1 MRIFGMIGLLNL
13 IITNEYVI
21 IFKVNV
27 VIPHQSRSRW
37 DIGNGVS
44 VDLDFIFLIFKA
56 FFVEFKSF
64 PFPSNLLVTATI
76 IVSHCI
82 GLTLPVYFAMKLI
95 SDGQTLEVKS
105 PKYFHSFLEM
115 LKRIR

>member
-27 VIPHQSRSRW
+27 VIPHQSNSRW

-64 PFPSNLLVTATI
+64 PFSLKFACN
-76 IVSHCI
+76 SHDNCI
-82 GLTLPVYFAMKLI
+82 SLHRFNFASIFRNEINK
-95 SDGQTLEVKS
+95 
-105 PKYFHSFLEM
+105 
-115 LKRIR
+115 

>member
-44 VDLDFIFLIFKA
+44 VDLDFIFLILCWIQKFSI
-56 FFVEFKSF
+56 FS
-64 PFPSNLLVTATI
+64 SNLLVTATI

-105 PKYFHSFLEM
+105 PKYFHSFL
-115 LKRIR
+115 

>member
-56 FFVEFKSF
+56 FFIEFKGF
-64 PFPSNLLVTATI
+64 PFSLKFACNSHDNCISLHRFNF
-76 IVSHCI
+76 VSI
-82 GLTLPVYFAMKLI
+82 FRNEINK
-95 SDGQTLEVKS
+95 
-105 PKYFHSFLEM
+105 
-115 LKRIR
+115 